1 MSVPNPMPSACTPI
15 RLISVSNSQR
25 ASYSRKP
32 VALTIGSDSYAY
44 VLGDSA
50 GFGAGNIGA
59 SDRRCRRKAH
69 SPAAAR
75 PQSLEYRVPPA
86 KAHGLTIYS
95 RPTLLGPYD
104 VTNYDPT
111 FTAVF
116 TNKTDCALSRRRAP
130 AWRLGHGGVA
140 RRRTHDVKIDRVEIR
155 PAQPGIGRYEGGRV
169 RVQGRRHRGWHW
181 HPVGHFTSFDPIV
194 PNQVG
199 VRCVTG
205 DRAGPRTW

>member
-15 RLISVSNSQR
+15 RLISFSNSQR

-95 RPTLLGPYD
+95 PPTLLGPYD

-130 AWRLGHGGVA
+130 AWRLGQEEGLLDVERTTLRSTASKSDRHSQASVA
-140 RRRTHDVKIDRVEIR
+140 MK
-155 PAQPGIGRYEGGRV
+155 
-169 RVQGRRHRGWHW
+169 
-181 HPVGHFTSFDPIV
+181 VGASE
-194 PNQVG
+194 
-199 VRCVTG
+199 C
-205 DRAGPRTW
+205 RA